1 MKKTNHTVTLK
12 EAIALLKR
20 KQEHELIELKD
31 QYFHTYESLKPVN
44 LIKKAFGHV
53 ANSSEFR
60 TNVVSNVIGLAT
72 GYLSKKVLIGST
84 HSPVKRIL
92 GTLLQFV
99 ITNAVSKRTE
109 KTIEDEFV
117 NV

>member
-1 MKKTNHTVTLK
+1 MKKINHTSTLK
-12 EAIALLKR
+12 EAIELLKR

-31 QYFHTYESLKPVN
+31 QYFYTYESLKPAN
-44 LIKKAFGHV
+44 LIKTAIGHL
-53 ANSSEFR
+53 AHSSEFKANVLS
-60 TNVVSNVIGLAT
+60 NVVGLAT

-99 ITNAVSKRTE
+99 ITTAVSKRTE
-109 KTIEDEFV
+109 KTIETELE

>member
-1 MKKTNHTVTLK
+1 MKKINHTSTLK
-12 EAIALLKR
+12 EAIELLKR

-31 QYFHTYESLKPVN
+31 QYFYTYESLKPAN
-44 LIKKAFGHV
+44 LIKTAIGHL
-53 ANSSEFR
+53 AHSSEFKANVLS
-60 TNVVSNVIGLAT
+60 NVVGLAT

-84 HSPVKRIL
+84 QSPVKRIL

-99 ITNAVSKRTE
+99 ITTAVSKRTE
-109 KTIEDEFV
+109 KTIETELE